1 MTSGT
6 SGIML
11 VVILEV
17 ELMGLIAL
25 QIIMFKINIEPQE
38 MDFGMWGQQWVWKHF
53 MTKH

>member
-1 MTSGT
+1 MEDEEIIIVGKMTSGT

-25 QIIMFKINIEPQE
+25 QIIMFKINIEP
-38 MDFGMWGQQWVWKHF
+38 
-53 MTKH
+53 